1 LDLCATSRSVLA
13 LRPCWVEINS
23 RALEDN
29 YRLLRSLAG
38 PATECLA
45 IVKANAYGH
54 GLEICAPAA
63 VSAGARW
70 LGVTSAEEGAAA
82 RAVCPDAR
90 LVIMGGVFRGQG
102 PEVIASNLTAVVWD
116 RLQLDELERAAA
128 GVGTSSVPVHLEI
141 DTGMS
146 RQGVSLDDLPG
157 LLARFTPMSPLRL
170 EAVMTHLYASDD
182 SIGHTTPA
190 QLERLEQALGIVRAH
205 PALPPEFLS
214 VGASA
219 ALLGGET
226 GQIGALA
233 ARFDLRP
240 MVRLGLALYG
250 VAPRFCPPFAAG
262 DEPAALSRA
271 IDGLEP
277 VLAWKTRVTSLLS
290 IPAGTEVGYNGTF
303 LATESMRL
311 ALLPLGYAD
320 GLDRRLS
327 NRFSLLVGGR
337 RAPLVGRISMDQA
350 VLDIT
355 DIAGVK
361 PGDEVV
367 ILGGQ
372 GGERIT
378 AYDHADAC
386 ETIPWE
392 VFTRI
397 AQRNARA
404 AV

>member
-1 LDLCATSRSVLA
+1 
-13 LRPCWVEINS
+13 
-23 RALEDN
+23 
-29 YRLLRSLAG
+29 
-38 PATECLA
+38 
-45 IVKANAYGH
+45 
-54 GLEICAPAA
+54 
-63 VSAGARW
+63 
-70 LGVTSAEEGAAA
+70 
-82 RAVCPDAR
+82 
-90 LVIMGGVFRGQG
+90 MGGVFRGQG
-102 PEVIASNLTAVVWD
+102 SEVIASNLTAVVWD
-116 RLQLDELERAAA
+116 RLQLDELERAA

-205 PALPPEFLS
+205 PALQPEFLS

-226 GQIGALA
+226 GQIG
-233 ARFDLRP
+233 
-240 MVRLGLALYG
+240 
-250 VAPRFCPPFAAG
+250 APRFCPPFAAG